1 MARVNA
7 SLSLEPV
14 EIRPLD
20 VLAIAAHAGDAE
32 RMCGGTLA
40 RMAEQGYRT
49 GILDLGARDLSA
61 AGALEASGRAADH
74 LLLTWRGNRRFP
86 EGRFDSTISVRMT
99 LVSDL
104 RRLRPRVVILPP
116 MDAGDP
122 DARRTAE
129 MGREACFLCGI
140 ARLDE
145 ETPVHRVFKVL
156 HAAEGETSFVVDIA
170 RQYGRRAAA
179 LAEYGGDAGELAARV
194 AGARIGTAYGEGFFV
209 REAVRIDDVVQM
221 GVASLY

>member
-7 SLSLEPV
+7 SLSLEPP

-20 VLAIAAHAGDAE
+20 VLAIAAHPGDAE

-61 AGALEASGRAADH
+61 AGVLAAAERAAAH
-74 LLLTWRGNRRFP
+74 LLLAWRGNRRFP

-104 RRLRPRVVILPP
+104 RRLRPRVVILPAA
-116 MDAGDP
+116 DAEHP

-145 ETPVHRVFKVL
+145 ETPVHRVFKVV
-156 HAAEGETSFVVDIA
+156 HAAEAAPSFVVDISRQFA
-170 RQYGRRAAA
+170 RRSAA
-179 LAEYGGDAGELAARV
+179 LAEYGAGDGEIAAR
-194 AGARIGTAYGEGFFV
+194 ACGARIAAAYGEGFAV
-209 REAVRIDDVVQM
+209 REAVRIDDLVQM
-221 GVASLY
+221 GVASF